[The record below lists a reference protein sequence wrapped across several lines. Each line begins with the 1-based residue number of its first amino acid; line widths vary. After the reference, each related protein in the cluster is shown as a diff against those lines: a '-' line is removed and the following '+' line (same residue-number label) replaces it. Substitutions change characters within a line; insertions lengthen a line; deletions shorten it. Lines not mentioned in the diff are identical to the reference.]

1 MYDDLARTQRSSLLE
16 LLTLNMVIPSVVVTL
31 AIAPPPMYTRQ
42 VAPRFYGHTWPVML
56 GTVGSDVR
64 SKSRE
69 GTADIPTPDIPT
81 PDIPASLRWMPPPL
95 YPASMLD
102 ARQEG
107 HVVVKARLD
116 AEGRV
121 RWESSVVLQAV
132 YPEFVGPVRD
142 AINKAEFRPALAMD
156 MPIESWVIISVYF
169 DIYVE

>member
-56 GTVGSDVR
+56 GTIGSDVR
-64 SKSRE
+64 QRSHER
-69 GTADIPTPDIPT
+69 TPDV
-81 PDIPASLRWMPPPL
+81 DASLRWMPAPL
-95 YPASMLD
+95 YPTAMLD
-102 ARQEG
+102 VRQEG

-121 RWESSVVLQAV
+121 RWESSMVLQAV
-132 YPEFVGPVRD
+132 YPEFVGPVRE
-142 AINKAEFRPALAMD
+142 AINRAEFRPASATGV
-156 MPIESWVIISVYF
+156 PIESWVIISVYF

>member
-69 GTADIPTPDIPT
+69 GTAVIPA

-95 YPASMLD
+95 YPAAMLD

-142 AINKAEFRPALAMD
+142 AINKAVFSPASATGV
-156 MPIESWVIISVYF
+156 PIESWVIISVYF